1 MNRQKKNPFLRSFHL
16 HSIHIWFIAT
26 LLIQLLV
33 FASFLFFISFQDT
46 VHQAV
51 IQVFAV
57 FMLSTL
63 VIWLLTVWIIHD
75 ITQSVTTLSKSAET
89 MITGD
94 FTPIFDDGRMDEL
107 GKLNRSFNKMGYRL
121 TAIVSNLEE
130 EVVLRTR
137 ELQRRND
144 ELNKLSFSD
153 GLTGIANRRLFDDSI
168 ASAWEEALSQQ
179 RSIALYMID
188 IDYFKRYNDT
198 YGHQAGDDCLRAVG
212 QLLSQKA
219 RRTSDLAARYGGE
232 EFVILMREVNP
243 QNVYT
248 FAQTLQQAV
257 EAMQIKHETSPFG
270 YITISLGM
278 ACVVPNP
285 HQTASFLIEMADT
298 ALYRAKH
305 SGRNKISN

>member
-1 MNRQKKNPFLRSFHL
+1 MHRQKKNPLLRSFHL
-16 HSIHIWFIAT
+16 HSIRIWFIIS
-26 LLIQLLV
+26 LLMQLFV
-33 FASFLFFISFQDT
+33 FASFLFFISSHFTIQQT
-46 VHQAV
+46 VTQ
-51 IQVFAV
+51 IFAV

-63 VIWLLTVWIIHD
+63 VIWVLTVWIIYD
-75 ITQSVTTLSKSAET
+75 ITQSVTILSKSAET
-89 MITGD
+89 MIKGA

-107 GKLNRSFNKMGYRL
+107 GKLNRSFNKI
-121 TAIVSNLEE
+121 TAIISNFEE
-130 EVVLRTR
+130 EVALRTQ

-168 ASAWEEALSQQ
+168 ASAWKEAVSQQ

-198 YGHQAGDDCLRAVG
+198 YGRQAGDDCLRAVG
-212 QLLSQKA
+212 WLLSQKA
-219 RRTSDLAARYGGE
+219 RRSSDLSARYGGE
-232 EFVILMREVNP
+232 EFVVLMRDVNP
-243 QNVYT
+243 QNIYT

-257 EAMQIKHETSPFG
+257 EALQIEHKTSPFG

-285 HQTASFLIEMADT
+285 NQAASFLIEMADN